1 LFHQAANDSEAAPQ
15 VLGIT
20 SSLTGEGKTTTA
32 LWLARLLAASGGRVL
47 LVDADLRRPSL
58 QSLLNLRVDASVAD
72 ALLGRVTLD
81 SLILQDPRVPEL
93 SILCGDPPAQSNDIE
108 MLTPQLIEN
117 AFIALR
123 RDYTHII
130 VDAPPVLP
138 VSEAQLFLKAVDQCL
153 FLVRWDHTPMDI
165 VRTTLQQLT
174 AGGIRVVG
182 YAISR
187 VKLKAHALY
196 RYADAGTYF
205 QHARS
210 SSNSLKRSA

>member
-1 LFHQAANDSEAAPQ
+1 AVATLCGFVFGLISVLLLDQLDFRVRTPRQLENTIPLQALTMIGELPRRRPGHAADHVLDHPHDLVTEAIRSLRVRLFHQAANDSEAAPQ

-81 SLILQDPRVPEL
+81 SLILQDPRIPEL

-117 AFIALR
+117 AFIAL
-123 RDYTHII
+123 
-130 VDAPPVLP
+130 
-138 VSEAQLFLKAVDQCL
+138 
-153 FLVRWDHTPMDI
+153 
-165 VRTTLQQLT
+165 
-174 AGGIRVVG
+174 
-182 YAISR
+182 
-187 VKLKAHALY
+187 
-196 RYADAGTYF
+196 
-205 QHARS
+205 
-210 SSNSLKRSA
+210 